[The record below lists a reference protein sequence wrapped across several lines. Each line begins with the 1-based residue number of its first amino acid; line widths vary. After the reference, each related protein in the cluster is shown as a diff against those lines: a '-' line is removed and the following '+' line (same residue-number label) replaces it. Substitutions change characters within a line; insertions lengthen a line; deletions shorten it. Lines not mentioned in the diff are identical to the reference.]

1 MGIDA
6 TRGSHFDG
14 IRAKISERAAHQAVE
29 ILNRTAAGAQR

>member
-14 IRAKISERAAHQAVE
+14 IRARISESAAQQALD
-29 ILNRTAAGAQR
+29 ILARAAGAQR